1 MSLKCINI
9 WDVRTSLVAI
19 LWAKVCCMVASF
31 SSSITCRKLVRQL
44 GTDETFSY
52 LPETVFLVL
61 LCILSVSFFLPP
73 SLYNISWSILIAAMA
88 LKWPFEC

>member
-44 GTDETFSY
+44 GADETFSY
-52 LPETVFLVL
+52 LPETVFLVSVVHPICL
-61 LCILSVSFFLPP
+61 ILSASIIVQHFLVN
-73 SLYNISWSILIAAMA
+73 SYCCYGTEMA
-88 LKWPFEC
+88 F